1 MIEVSKSLIHWNYF
15 LALEKDLEATSRYIE
30 FIEANFKTY
39 SIELAHLL
47 LASSSEIDVVIK
59 GLCALIAP
67 DEERK
72 NINDY
77 REIIKSH
84 LPEFI
89 NESIFISRYGIS
101 LKPWDNWLGEENPDW
116 WRSYNNVKHERHMY
130 FDQANLENVIR
141 SMGALLIT
149 NFYFYKKQY
158 EQDQGDTFQPKVVID
173 KLQLKSEFIQL
184 DTNYYYDIVVV

>member
-158 EQDQGDTFQPKVVID
+158 EQDQGDTFEPKVVID

-184 DTNYYYDIVVV
+184 DANYYYDVLVV

>member
-1 MIEVSKSLIHWNYF
+1 
-15 LALEKDLEATSRYIE
+15 LALERDLETTSRYIE

-67 DEERK
+67 GEKRE
-72 NINDY
+72 NIDDY
-77 REIIKSH
+77 RKIIKSH

-89 NESIFISRYGIS
+89 DESIFINRYGIS
-101 LKPWDNWLGEENPDW
+101 LKPWDNWLGEVNPNW
-116 WRSYNNVKHERHMY
+116 WRSYNKVKHERDIY
-130 FDQANLENVIR
+130 FDQANLENVIT

-149 NFYFYKKQY
+149 NYHFYKKQFEN
-158 EQDQGDTFQPKVVID
+158 EQGVTFEPKVVID
-173 KLQLKSEFIQL
+173 KLQLKSEFIKL
-184 DTNYYYDIVVV
+184 NSSYYYDVVVV

>member
-1 MIEVSKSLIHWNYF
+1 MIEVSNSLIHWNYF

-67 DEERK
+67 VEERK

-77 REIIKSH
+77 RAIIKSH

-158 EQDQGDTFQPKVVID
+158 EQDQGDTFEPKVVID

-184 DTNYYYDIVVV
+184 DANYYYDVLVV

>member
-1 MIEVSKSLIHWNYF
+1 MIKISKSLIHWNYF
-15 LALEKDLEATSRYIE
+15 LALERDLETTSRYIE

-59 GLCALIAP
+59 SLCALIAP
-67 DEERK
+67 GEKRE
-72 NINDY
+72 NIDDY
-77 REIIKSH
+77 RNIIKSH

-89 NESIFISRYGIS
+89 DESIFINRYGIS
-101 LKPWDNWLGEENPDW
+101 LKPWDNWLGEVNPNW
-116 WRSYNNVKHERHMY
+116 WRSYNKVKHERDIY

-149 NFYFYKKQY
+149 NYHFYKKQFEN
-158 EQDQGDTFQPKVVID
+158 EQGVTFEPKVVID
-173 KLQLKSEFIQL
+173 KLQLKSEFIKL
-184 DTNYYYDIVVV
+184 NSSYYYDVVVV

>member
-30 FIEANFKTY
+30 FIETNFKTY

-67 DEERK
+67 GEERN

-77 REIIKSH
+77 RAIIKSH

-89 NESIFISRYGIS
+89 NESIYINRCGIS
-101 LKPWDNWLGEENPDW
+101 
-116 WRSYNNVKHERHMY
+116 
-130 FDQANLENVIR
+130 
-141 SMGALLIT
+141 
-149 NFYFYKKQY
+149 
-158 EQDQGDTFQPKVVID
+158 
-173 KLQLKSEFIQL
+173 
-184 DTNYYYDIVVV
+184 

>member
-1 MIEVSKSLIHWNYF
+1 MIEVSNSLKYWNYF

-77 REIIKSH
+77 RAIIKSH

-89 NESIFISRYGIS
+89 DESIYINRYGIS
-101 LKPWDNWLGEENPDW
+101 LKPWDNWLGEENPNW
-116 WRSYNNVKHERHMY
+116 WQSYNNVKHERNIY

-149 NFYFYKKQY
+149 NFHFYKKQY
-158 EQDQGDTFQPKVVID
+158 EQDQGKTFLPKVVIN
-173 KLQLKSEFIQL
+173 KLQLKSEFVQL
-184 DTNYYYDIVVV
+184 DANYYYNVLVG

>member
-15 LALEKDLEATSRYIE
+15 LALERDLETTSRYIE

-67 DEERK
+67 GEKRE
-72 NINDY
+72 NIDDY
-77 REIIKSH
+77 RKIIKSH

-89 NESIFISRYGIS
+89 DESIFINRYGIS
-101 LKPWDNWLGEENPDW
+101 LKPWDNWLGEVNPNW
-116 WRSYNNVKHERHMY
+116 WRSYNKVKHERDIY

-149 NFYFYKKQY
+149 NYHFYKKQFEN
-158 EQDQGDTFQPKVVID
+158 EQGVTFEPKVVID
-173 KLQLKSEFIQL
+173 KLQLKSEFIKL
-184 DTNYYYDIVVV
+184 NSSYYYDVVVV

>member
-67 DEERK
+67 TRERK

-77 REIIKSH
+77 KTIIKSH

-89 NESIFISRYGIS
+89 NEYIFISRYGIS
-101 LKPWDNWLGEENPDW
+101 LKPWDNWLGEENPHW
-116 WRSYNNVKHERHMY
+116 WRSYNNVKHERDIY
-130 FDQANLENVIR
+130 FNQANLENVIR

-158 EQDQGDTFQPKVVID
+158 EQDYGDTFEPKVVID

-184 DTNYYYDIVVV
+184 DAKYYYDVVVV

>member
-1 MIEVSKSLIHWNYF
+1 MIKVSKSLIHWNYF
-15 LALEKDLEATSRYIE
+15 LALERDLETTSRYIE

-67 DEERK
+67 GEKRE
-72 NINDY
+72 NIDDY
-77 REIIKSH
+77 RKIIKSH

-89 NESIFISRYGIS
+89 DESIFINRYGIS
-101 LKPWDNWLGEENPDW
+101 LKPWDNWLGEVNPNW
-116 WRSYNNVKHERHMY
+116 WRSYNKVKHERDIY

-149 NFYFYKKQY
+149 NYHFYKKQFEN
-158 EQDQGDTFQPKVVID
+158 EQGVTFEPKVIID
-173 KLQLKSEFIQL
+173 KLQLKSEFIKL
-184 DTNYYYDIVVV
+184 NSSYYYDVVFV

>member
-30 FIEANFKTY
+30 FIEANFKIY

-59 GLCALIAP
+59 GLCTLIAP
-67 DEERK
+67 VEERK

-77 REIIKSH
+77 RAIIRSH

-89 NESIFISRYGIS
+89 NESIYINRYGIS
-101 LKPWDNWLGEENPDW
+101 LTPWDNWLGEENPHW
-116 WRSYNNVKHERHMY
+116 WRSYNNVKHERDMY

-149 NFYFYKKQY
+149 NFHFYKKQY
-158 EQDQGDTFQPKVVID
+158 EKDHGNTFEPKVVID

-184 DTNYYYDIVVV
+184 DANYYYDVLV

>member
-1 MIEVSKSLIHWNYF
+1 MIKVSKSLIHWNYF
-15 LALEKDLEATSRYIE
+15 LALERDLETTSRYIE

-67 DEERK
+67 GEKRE
-72 NINDY
+72 NIDDY
-77 REIIKSH
+77 RKIIKSH

-89 NESIFISRYGIS
+89 DESIFINRYGIS
-101 LKPWDNWLGEENPDW
+101 LKPWDNWLGEVNPNW
-116 WRSYNNVKHERHMY
+116 WRSYNKVKHERDIY

-149 NFYFYKKQY
+149 NYHFYKKQFEN
-158 EQDQGDTFQPKVVID
+158 EQGVTFEPKVVID
-173 KLQLKSEFIQL
+173 KLQLKSEFIKL
-184 DTNYYYDIVVV
+184 NSSYYYDVVVV